1 MDYLIYNNF
10 KLLIKIKKYIMKDN
24 IFYLEI
30 TLSDMKA
37 FDIWEKI
44 KQNLNS
50 IAYLYDGINNND
62 NVIFI
67 LKECYIN
74 EDILILKG
82 ETK

>member
-37 FDIWEKI
+37 FDVWEKI

-82 ETK
+82 ETE